1 MLLDRTLGDTA
12 AMLGI
17 VVDEHPEAARV
28 IALYDRHAAAWSRDR
43 GDRLIERAW
52 LDRFVASLPGQRR
65 TVLDVGCGTAV
76 PIGQYLIEQGC
87 HVHGVDSSSA
97 MIAMRAARFPEHR
110 WDVADMRALSLHR
123 QFDGIIAW
131 DSLFHLSAHDQRR
144 MFPTLSRHAAP
155 GAVLLFNSGPSAG
168 EQIGSYQ
175 GEPLYHASLDESE
188 YRDLLGDNGFD
199 VIAHAVTD
207 PTCGQ
212 RTIWL
217 AQQA

>member
-1 MLLDRTLGDTA
+1 
-12 AMLGI
+12 
-17 VVDEHPEAARV
+17 
-28 IALYDRHAAAWSRDR
+28 
-43 GDRLIERAW
+43 
-52 LDRFVASLPGQRR
+52 
-65 TVLDVGCGTAV
+65 
-76 PIGQYLIEQGC
+76 
-87 HVHGVDSSSA
+87 
-97 MIAMRAARFPEHR
+97 
-110 WDVADMRALSLHR
+110 MRALSLHR

-207 PTCGQ
+207 YVRAAHHLA
-212 RTIWL
+212 RTAGVAGKQNL
-217 AQQA
+217 LRPS